1 MYLPPV
7 AHVATNT
14 TIRRVRSL
22 PVPGTITVNINE
34 TVEAK
39 EIIGEAEFAPH
50 HQIIDVAQSLGISIS
65 DVARYLT
72 RERGDRVEEGE
83 LIAGP
88 AGFPRR
94 SIRAPADGR
103 IAAVTNGMILF
114 EERQDPYLLAAG
126 FPGEVV
132 GTDGMLTVTIENSGA
147 LVQGVWGNGR
157 EDIGVMRIVGE
168 GPRDRLLTDQL
179 NVELRGAV
187 LVAGIC
193 DHPAPLQQASDI
205 SVRGIIL
212 GGLSSDLIP
221 IAESLHYPIVVIDGF
236 GSVPLNQAAF
246 DLLKEFKGRDAAVN
260 ARPAKPFEQHRPE
273 VIIPLPM
280 ANLPDLPE
288 DLIAL
293 APGVRVRVT
302 RQPNS
307 SEVGIVEEI
316 LEKAV
321 SYPSGILA
329 RSARVDL
336 ELRGSTN
343 VPLANLEILQ

>member
-22 PVPGTITVNINE
+22 PVPGTITVHLNE
-34 TVEAK
+34 LVEAK
-39 EIIGEAEFAPH
+39 DVIGEAEFAPR
-50 HQIIDVAQSLGISIS
+50 HQFIDIAQGLGIPASE
-65 DVARYLT
+65 VPRYLT
-72 RERGDRVEEGE
+72 HERGDRVEEGE

-114 EERQDPYLLAAG
+114 EIRQDPYLMSAG

-132 GTDGMLTVTIENSGA
+132 GTDGLQSVTIENSGA
-147 LVQGVWGNGR
+147 IVQGVWGNGQ

-179 NVELRGAV
+179 DVELRGAV
-187 LVAGIC
+187 LVAGMC

-221 IAESLHYPIVVIDGF
+221 IAESLSYPIIVIDGF

-246 DLLKEFKGRDAAVN
+246 ELLNENKGRDAALD
-260 ARPAKPFEQHRPE
+260 ARPAEPFEQHRPE
-273 VIIPLPM
+273 VIIPLPVVNI
-280 ANLPDLPE
+280 ADLPE
-288 DLIAL
+288 ELVAL

-302 RQPNS
+302 RRPNS
-307 SEVGIVEEI
+307 SEVGVVEEI
-316 LEKAV
+316 LEKTV

-336 ELRGSTN
+336 ELVGSTN

>member
-7 AHVATNT
+7 AHVASNT

-22 PVPGTITVNINE
+22 PVPGTITVNVNE
-34 TVEAK
+34 LVEARD
-39 EIIGEAEFAPH
+39 IVGEAEYAPH
-50 HQIIDVAQSLGISIS
+50 HQFIDIAQSLGIPASE
-65 DVARYLT
+65 VPRYLT
-72 RERGDRVEEGE
+72 RERGDRVEQGE
-83 LIAGP
+83 IIAGP

-94 SIRAPADGR
+94 SVRAPADGR

-114 EERQDPYLLAAG
+114 EIRQDPYLLSAG
-126 FPGEVV
+126 YPGEVV
-132 GTDGMLTVTIENSGA
+132 GSDGRLSVTIENSGA
-147 LVQGVWGNGR
+147 LVQGVWGNGQ

-168 GPRDRLLTDQL
+168 GPHDRLLTDQL

-221 IAESLHYPIVVIDGF
+221 IAESLSYPIVVIDGF

-246 DLLKEFKGRDAAVN
+246 DLLNENKGREAALD
-260 ARPAKPFEQHRPE
+260 ARPAVPFDPHRPE
-273 VIIPLPM
+273 VIIPLPV
-280 ANLPDLPE
+280 ANIADLPE
-288 DLIAL
+288 DLIPL

-302 RQPNS
+302 RQPNN
-307 SEVGIVEEI
+307 SEVGIVEEV
-316 LEKAV
+316 LDKAV

-336 ELRGSTN
+336 ESRGSTN